1 MPAAGSTVLARPSTA
16 AIGRLAHPGAA
27 PGGLS
32 ARHDSNQPTRTP
44 IAVTTGHPS
53 RCDIKRHLLA
63 VLALLLLAGPGQAQ
77 IANLFSAKPKSET
90 AKPAQAPV
98 AVDPRAEAEKQLAEA
113 RRQQEAGRIENGA
126 APDAEQLP
134 ANEHQ
139 RLLDRLVA
147 AYGER
152 LNLMDEVDSVAK
164 AARELLDRSERIA
177 EFSTPPPYPALRVDA
192 LRDELDL
199 MRDRLKH
206 RTASK
211 LVLETQKRALIE
223 AQRDAGE
230 ALRLAEDQVARAKG
244 AQDSEKKRKTRE
256 LAALRLQLA
265 EAEVVNLGIG
275 LQAVQDE
282 VQALQRFTQETESL
296 VARVLPQQKLDKDDV
311 EEHQAKLRATLGK
324 LTTELDRRVA
334 ANTRRL
340 AEREQ
345 LSKSLAG
352 KGEDGTANRQVKL
365 VDEMLETDRVEMM
378 ALKWMQTVIQY
389 GIDAWS
395 HRYVALGG
403 GDAEARASAISALS
417 ALKAEAD
424 VRTPL
429 VRELAS
435 AVQAAIDQQEMR
447 LKDALLDGEA
457 AARESAILETLK
469 QRLQAVQRVELA
481 GERLGRVLARWLGDF
496 GLSGEAGRPRDWK
509 LAVARG
515 GEMLKEVW
523 NFELFAVEDSTV
535 VEGKTVTTA
544 YGVTVGKSI
553 GVLLLYV
560 FTYWLCSLLSRQLER
575 IMVRRFTV
583 DEQLASVTRRWIMIA
598 VSVVLIVLVLNL
610 ARIPLTVFAF
620 MGGALAIGVGFGTQ
634 TIIKNVISGIII
646 LFERKVRVGDIVAIG
661 GTTGYVTAVDLRAS
675 TVRSFDGVEA
685 LVPNST
691 VLENQVV
698 NWTYSNSR
706 IRREIRIGIAYGSP
720 VRKAAEII
728 AACAEEHGQVIKDP
742 APEVLLED
750 FADNALLMA
759 LVFWVDLGPTISGR
773 RVDSDLRFMIEKRL
787 AAAGISIPFPQRDL
801 RLSVTDMVPVRVMPA
816 SGAGPE
822 AGAEPLPGPR

>member
-1 MPAAGSTVLARPSTA
+1 
-16 AIGRLAHPGAA
+16 
-27 PGGLS
+27 
-32 ARHDSNQPTRTP
+32 
-44 IAVTTGHPS
+44 
-53 RCDIKRHLLA
+53 
-63 VLALLLLAGPGQAQ
+63 
-77 IANLFSAKPKSET
+77 
-90 AKPAQAPV
+90 
-98 AVDPRAEAEKQLAEA
+98 
-113 RRQQEAGRIENGA
+113 
-126 APDAEQLP
+126 
-134 ANEHQ
+134 
-139 RLLDRLVA
+139 
-147 AYGER
+147 
-152 LNLMDEVDSVAK
+152 
-164 AARELLDRSERIA
+164 
-177 EFSTPPPYPALRVDA
+177 
-192 LRDELDL
+192 
-199 MRDRLKH
+199 
-206 RTASK
+206 
-211 LVLETQKRALIE
+211 
-223 AQRDAGE
+223 
-230 ALRLAEDQVARAKG
+230 
-244 AQDSEKKRKTRE
+244 
-256 LAALRLQLA
+256 
-265 EAEVVNLGIG
+265 
-275 LQAVQDE
+275 
-282 VQALQRFTQETESL
+282 
-296 VARVLPQQKLDKDDV
+296 
-311 EEHQAKLRATLGK
+311 
-324 LTTELDRRVA
+324 
-334 ANTRRL
+334 L

-496 GLSGEAGRPRDWK
+496 GFSGEAGRPRDWK

-598 VSVVLIVLVLNL
+598 VSVVLLIVLVLNL

-646 LFERKVRVGDIVAIG
+646 LFERKVRVGDIIAIG

-691 VLENQVV
+691 FLENQVV

-728 AACAEEHGQVIKDP
+728 AACAEEHGQVHQGSRAGSPSRRFRRQRVADGPGLLGRSGPDHIGTPRRQRPAFHDREAPGGGRNFDSLPAARP
-742 APEVLLED
+742 APQCHRHG
-750 FADNALLMA
+750 AGARHA
-759 LVFWVDLGPTISGR
+759 GLGRGSGSR
-773 RVDSDLRFMIEKRL
+773 RRTATGTSVSLPAFR
-787 AAAGISIPFPQRDL
+787 AAAGR
-801 RLSVTDMVPVRVMPA
+801 RK
-816 SGAGPE
+816 
-822 AGAEPLPGPR
+822 